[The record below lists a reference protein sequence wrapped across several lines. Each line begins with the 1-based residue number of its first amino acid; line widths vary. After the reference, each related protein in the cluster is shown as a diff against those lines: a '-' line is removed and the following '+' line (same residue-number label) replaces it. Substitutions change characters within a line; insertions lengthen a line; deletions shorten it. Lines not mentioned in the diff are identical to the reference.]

1 MEKRILPPPIPISL
15 LRLDREKL
23 EFSVS
28 LRENK
33 LYLILDFPIDT
44 RNVYKITKD
53 KIVIFGA
60 TIDKMVRGEN
70 GRYYI
75 DMTFEHVWDGDVQIV

>member
-1 MEKRILPPPIPISL
+1 M
-15 LRLDREKL
+15 
-23 EFSVS
+23 
-28 LRENK
+28 
-33 LYLILDFPIDT
+33 
-44 RNVYKITKD
+44 KITKD